1 MISTTEGA
9 SVDGAITKL
18 TEQFLL
24 LELER
29 VEESIAR
36 SRTFTRWVDEAGR
49 TRLRIS
55 EDLLALVE
63 REHAIVQELRRRRRS
78 AATAP
83 AVAAA

>member
-1 MISTTEGA
+1 
-9 SVDGAITKL
+9 L

-36 SRTFTRWVDEAGR
+36 STTFTRWVDESGC
-49 TRLRIS
+49 TQLRIS

-63 REHAIVQELRRRRRS
+63 REHAIVQELRRRRRP
-78 AATAP
+78 ATAP